1 MELLPFIIAGLVTGA
16 VYGLA
21 GAGLVLTYK
30 TSGVFNFAHGALATI
45 AAYAFYFLHVQHGVP
60 WPLAGALVLVVLGP
74 LGGVAFARFAR
85 ALAGASLAL
94 RVTATVGVLLLV
106 QTGFQLIYGTRSRTI
121 PSFLPTNVVTIFGT
135 RVTAE
140 KIIIFVVAVAAT
152 VALSVF
158 FRRARLGI
166 AMRAVVD
173 NSELLDLAG
182 TNPNRARQWAW
193 TIGIVF
199 AMTSGLL
206 LASSVP
212 LDQTTLTLLVV
223 QAFGAAAIGSFTSLP
238 ITFLGGLAIGLLGSL
253 GTKYFTSGFLAQ
265 VPASLPFIVLF
276 LVLLLFP
283 RRWLQ
288 SRVPRAPDRRA
299 NWVAPSALQVG
310 AGVVILVV
318 LVLVP
323 SFAGFHLGDW
333 TVTLTMVMLFLS
345 LGLLVRTSGQVSL
358 CHIAFT
364 AIGAAAFSHL
374 AVDHHWPWGLALAA
388 AGLVAVPIGALLAI
402 PATRH
407 GGIYLALATL
417 GFGIAVQQLFYTK
430 SFMFGELNLGLAMP
444 RPALWGLDSDKGF
457 YYVCL
462 ALAVVTTFAIIA
474 LDRGRLGRL
483 LRGMADSPVALATH
497 GVSVNTTRVLVFCLS
512 AFIAAVA
519 GALAGMAQLTVA
531 ADNYQPLISLTYL
544 TLIVV
549 TTGTEPWYAL
559 QAAVALTLAPSY
571 ITLDNIGNY
580 ITLLTSVTVILYA
593 LTPADRRAV
602 PAWLRE
608 AVDRVF
614 RRPERSAHA
623 GRDGAVPAR
632 ATSTATRVAPLSLT
646 VEGLRVQFGG
656 LVAIDDVDLA
666 ARTGTITGLI
676 GPNGAG
682 KTTTFNAI
690 SGLIHPARGGLR
702 LDLVDVTRRGPA
714 ARARRGVGRTFQIME
729 LFDTMTVRQNV
740 ALGLEAGLAGGSPV
754 RQFLPRR
761 SDAGQVR
768 AAAAGALALC
778 DLVDLADRQ
787 VGTLSTG
794 QRRLVELARC
804 LAGDFRI
811 LLLDEPSSGL
821 DRAET
826 ARFGEILRQVVS
838 ERGVGILLVE
848 HDMALVGE
856 VCDELYVLDFG
867 KMLASGP
874 TAEVLSSD
882 AVRAAY
888 LGGDTE
894 NTPATAS
901 RSVSEVQP

>member
-1 MELLPFIIAGLVTGA
+1 MLPFIIAGLVTGA

-45 AAYAFYFLHVQHGVP
+45 AAYSFYFLHVQHGMP
-60 WPLAGALVLVVLGP
+60 WSLAAALILVVLGP
-74 LGGVAFARFAR
+74 IGGVVFARFAK
-85 ALAGASLAL
+85 ALTGASLAL
-94 RVTATVGVLLLV
+94 RVTATVSVLLVV
-106 QTGFQLIYGTRSRTI
+106 QTGFQLLYGTQSRKI
-121 PSFLPTNVVTIFGT
+121 PPFLPTKVVTIFGT
-135 RVTAE
+135 RVTTE
-140 KIIIFVVAVAAT
+140 KIIIFAVAVAAT

-158 FRRARLGI
+158 FRYARLGI

-173 NSELLDLAG
+173 DADLLDLAG

-193 TIGIVF
+193 AIGVVF

-223 QAFGAAAIGSFTSLP
+223 QAFGAAAMGSFTSLP
-238 ITFLGGLAIGLLGSL
+238 VTFLGGLAIGLLGSL
-253 GTKYFTSGFLAQ
+253 GTKYLTTGFLAQ

-276 LVLLLFP
+276 GVLLLFP
-283 RRWLQ
+283 KRWLQ
-288 SRVPRAPDRRA
+288 SRIPSAPDRRA
-299 NWVAPSALQVG
+299 DWATPPALQV
-310 AGVVILVV
+310 AMGVVLLAV
-318 LVLVP
+318 LALAP
-323 SFAGFHLGDW
+323 TFAGFHLGDW
-333 TVTLTMVMLFLS
+333 TVTLTTVMLFLS

-358 CHIAFT
+358 CHVAFT

-374 AVDHHWPWGLALAA
+374 AVDHHWPWLLALAVT
-388 AGLVAVPIGALLAI
+388 GLVAVPVGALLAI

-407 GGIYLALATL
+407 GGLYLALATL

-430 SFMFGELNLGLAMP
+430 GFMFGELNLGLSMP
-444 RPALWGLDSDKGF
+444 RPAVWGLDSDKGF

-462 ALAVVTTFAIIA
+462 ILTVLTAVGIIA

-483 LRGMADSPVALATH
+483 LRGMADSSVALATH

-512 AFIAAVA
+512 AFIAAVS
-519 GALAGMAQLTVA
+519 GALAGMAQITVA
-531 ADNYQPLISLTYL
+531 ADNYQPLMSLTYL

-549 TTGTEPWYAL
+549 TTGSEPWYAL
-559 QAAVALTLAPSY
+559 QAAVALTLVPSY
-571 ITLDNIGNY
+571 ITLGNIGEY
-580 ITLLTSVTVILYA
+580 ITLLTSVTVIVYA
-593 LTPADRRAV
+593 LTPASRRTAPPWLRDALDRLFRRGLPSGPGRGAVV
-602 PAWLRE
+602 PAQGDAAAAQVR
-608 AVDRVF
+608 
-614 RRPERSAHA
+614 
-623 GRDGAVPAR
+623 
-632 ATSTATRVAPLSLT
+632 PLSLA

-656 LVAIDDVDLA
+656 LVAVDNVDLV

-682 KTTTFNAI
+682 KTSTFNAI
-690 SGLIHPARGGLR
+690 SGLVHPTRGALQ
-702 LDLVDVTRRGPA
+702 LDLADVTRRSPA
-714 ARARRGVGRTFQIME
+714 ARARRGLGRTFQVME

-740 ALGLEAGLAGGSPV
+740 ALGLEAGLAGGNPL
-754 RQFLPRR
+754 RQILPRR
-761 SDAGQVR
+761 SDGGRVR
-768 AAAAGALALC
+768 AAAAHALDLC

-826 ARFGEILRQVVS
+826 ARFGEILRQAVR
-838 ERGVGILLVE
+838 ERRVGILLVE
-848 HDMALVGE
+848 HDMALVSE

-867 KMLASGP
+867 KLLVSGP

-888 LGGDTE
+888 LGGDAEITQ
-894 NTPATAS
+894 ATAS
-901 RSVSEVQP
+901 QPVREIQS

>member
-1 MELLPFIIAGLVTGA
+1 MLPFIIAGLVTGA

-60 WPLAGALVLVVLGP
+60 WSLAAALVLVVLGP
-74 LGGVAFARFAR
+74 LGGVAFARFAK

-106 QTGFQLIYGTRSRTI
+106 QTGFQLIYGTQSRKVA
-121 PSFLPTNVVTIFGT
+121 SFLPTNVVTIFGT

-152 VALSVF
+152 VVLSVF

-173 NSELLDLAG
+173 NAELLDLAG

-193 TIGIVF
+193 AIGIVF

-276 LVLLLFP
+276 LALLLFP
-283 RRWLQ
+283 KRWLQ
-288 SRVPRAPDRRA
+288 SRIPSAPDRRA
-299 NWVAPSALQVG
+299 NWMTPPALQVG
-310 AGVVILVV
+310 AGVVILVI

-323 SFAGFHLGDW
+323 SFAGFHIGDW
-333 TVTLTMVMLFLS
+333 TVALTMVMLFLS

-364 AIGAAAFSHL
+364 AIGAAAYSHL
-374 AVDHHWPWGLALAA
+374 AVDHHWPWGLALAV
-388 AGLVAVPIGALLAI
+388 AGLVAVPVGALLAI
-402 PATRH
+402 PATRN

-417 GFGIAVQQLFYTK
+417 GFAIAVQQLFYTR
-430 SFMFGELNLGLAMP
+430 SFMFGELNLGLTMP
-444 RPALWGLDSDKGF
+444 RPALWGLDSDRGF

-462 ALAVVTTFAIIA
+462 ALTVLTAFAIIA

-512 AFIAAVA
+512 AFIAAVS

-531 ADNYQPLISLTYL
+531 ADNYQPLTSLTYL

-559 QAAVALTLAPSY
+559 QAAAALTLVPSY
-571 ITLDNIGNY
+571 ITLNNVGNY

-593 LTPADRRAV
+593 LTPASKRAAPV
-602 PAWLRE
+602 WLRK
-608 AVDRVF
+608 AIDRVF
-614 RRPERSAHA
+614 RPDRSARA
-623 GRDGAVPAR
+623 GQSGAAPAR
-632 ATSTATRVAPLSLT
+632 AASTVAQVAPLSLA

-656 LVAIDDVDLA
+656 LVAVDNIDLV

-690 SGLIHPARGGLR
+690 SGLVHPTKGGLR
-702 LDLVDVTRRGPA
+702 LDLADVTRRSPA

-740 ALGLEAGLAGGSPV
+740 ALGFEAGLAGGNPL
-754 RQFLPRR
+754 RQVLPRR
-761 SDAGQVR
+761 SDAARVR
-768 AAAAGALALC
+768 VAAAGALELC

-826 ARFGEILRQVVS
+826 ARFGEILRQVVN

-867 KMLASGP
+867 KVLVSGP

-882 AVRAAY
+882 VVRAAY
-888 LGGDTE
+888 LGGDVE

>member
-1 MELLPFIIAGLVTGA
+1 MLPFIIAGLVTGA

-45 AAYAFYFLHVQHGVP
+45 AAYSFYFLHVQHGMP
-60 WPLAGALVLVVLGP
+60 WPLAAGLILVVLGP
-74 LGGVAFARFAR
+74 LGGVVFARFAR
-85 ALAGASLAL
+85 ALADASLAL
-94 RVTATVGVLLLV
+94 RVTATVGVLLVV
-106 QTGFQLIYGTRSRTI
+106 QTGFQLLYGTSSRKI

-135 RVTAE
+135 RVTTE
-140 KIIIFVVAVAAT
+140 KIIIFVVAVTAT

-158 FRRARLGI
+158 FRYARLGI

-173 NSELLDLAG
+173 DAELLDLAG
-182 TNPNRARQWAW
+182 TNPTRARQWAW
-193 TIGIVF
+193 AIGVVF
-199 AMTSGLL
+199 AMVSGLL

-238 ITFLGGLAIGLLGSL
+238 ITFLGGLGIGLLGSL
-253 GTKYFTSGFLAQ
+253 GTKYFTTGFLAQ

-276 LVLLLFP
+276 GVLLLFP
-283 RRWLQ
+283 KRWLR
-288 SRVPRAPDRRA
+288 SRIPSAPDRRA
-299 NWVAPSALQVG
+299 DWVTPPVLQVG
-310 AGVVILVV
+310 VGVVILAV
-318 LVLVP
+318 LALAPTFV
-323 SFAGFHLGDW
+323 GFHLGDW
-333 TVTLTMVMLFLS
+333 TVTLTTVMLFLS

-358 CHIAFT
+358 SHVAFT

-374 AVDHHWPWGLALAA
+374 AVDHHWPWLLALAVT
-388 AGLVAVPIGALLAI
+388 GLVAVPVGALLAI

-407 GGIYLALATL
+407 GGLYLALATL

-430 SFMFGELNLGLAMP
+430 SFMFGELNLGLSMP

-462 ALAVVTTFAIIA
+462 VLTTLTALGIIA

-512 AFIAAVA
+512 AFIAAIS
-519 GALAGMAQLTVA
+519 GALTGMAQITVA
-531 ADNYQPLISLTYL
+531 ADNYQPLLSLTYL

-549 TTGTEPWYAL
+549 TTGSEPWYAL
-559 QAAVALTLAPSY
+559 QAAVALTLVPSY
-571 ITLDNIGNY
+571 LTLGNIGEY

-593 LTPADRRAV
+593 LIPASKRVA
-602 PAWLRE
+602 PSWLRG
-608 AVDRVF
+608 ALDGVF
-614 RRPERSAHA
+614 RRGRADGTGRHTA
-623 GRDGAVPAR
+623 GAGQ
-632 ATSTATRVAPLSLT
+632 VAAQVQPLSLT
-646 VEGLRVQFGG
+646 VAGLRVQFGG
-656 LVAIDDVDLA
+656 LVAVDDVDLA

-682 KTTTFNAI
+682 KTTTFNAVC
-690 SGLIHPARGGLR
+690 GLVHPTRGALR
-702 LDLVDVTRRGPA
+702 LDLADVTRRSPA
-714 ARARRGVGRTFQIME
+714 SRARRGLGRTFQIME

-740 ALGLEAGLAGGSPV
+740 ALGLEAGLAGGNPL
-754 RQFLPRR
+754 RQVLPRR
-761 SDAGQVR
+761 ADAVRVR
-768 AAAAGALALC
+768 AAAAHALDLC
-778 DLVDLADRQ
+778 GLGELADRQ
-787 VGTLSTG
+787 VGDLSTG

-826 ARFGEILRQVVS
+826 ARFGEILRQVVR
-838 ERGVGILLVE
+838 ERGIGILLVE
-848 HDMALVGE
+848 HDMALVSE

-867 KMLASGP
+867 KLLMSGP

-882 AVRAAY
+882 TVRAAY
-888 LGGDTE
+888 LGEDADS
-894 NTPATAS
+894 TPATAS
-901 RSVSEVQP
+901 QPVKEVQP